1 MPKPIQFMQA
11 TWQDIVGSR
20 HHHLAA
26 IMRGQTEEADQ
37 IREEMHGLLDAYL
50 DHQTEAAVAAELKAN
65 G

>member
-11 TWQDIVGSR
+11 TWQDIVGLR

-26 IMRGQTEEADQ
+26 IMRGQTEEA
-37 IREEMHGLLDAYL
+37 
-50 DHQTEAAVAAELKAN
+50 AAELKAK

>member
-11 TWQDIVGSR
+11 TWQDIVGLR

-26 IMRGQTEEADQ
+26 IMRGQTE
-37 IREEMHGLLDAYL
+37 
-50 DHQTEAAVAAELKAN
+50 AAVAAELKAK